1 MKYLLCLL
9 TISLLSC
16 ASTEQVETLEKSV
29 KNLES
34 NQSQTTQDVTSL
46 DERVRDL
53 QRAVEELGYTQANK
67 FGTEVS
73 SLKEDLQN
81 LRRRVPPPAIVPVN
95 ALELDEQYIETLPEE
110 VKKIFSDGFLNLRS
124 GKFVDALPSFAS
136 LTQQSENQEWA
147 PIAYFWLGV
156 THDGMQEYKNSLG
169 SYNQVVTLFKTHPR
183 ASLALLRQAGALEKL
198 GDKKATVAVLQKL
211 IFDYPNSSESKVA
224 RNRLK

>member
-1 MKYLLCLL
+1 M
-9 TISLLSC
+9 SC
-16 ASTEQVETLEKSV
+16 ASNDRVETLEKTV
-29 KNLES
+29 RNLES
-34 NQSQTTQDVTSL
+34 SQNQTSQDLASV

-53 QRAVEELGYTQANK
+53 QKAVEELGYTQANK

-81 LRRRVPPPAIVPVN
+81 LRKRVPPPAIVPVN
-95 ALELDEQYIETLPEE
+95 ALEMDEQYVDTLPEE
-110 VKKIFSDGFLNLRS
+110 VKKIFNEGFINLRS

-147 PIAYFWLGV
+147 PISYFWLGV
-156 THDGMQEYKNSLG
+156 THDGLLEFKNSLG
-169 SYNQVVTLFKTHPR
+169 SYNQVVGLFKSHPR
-183 ASLALLRQAGALEKL
+183 APLALLRQAGALEKL

-211 IFDYPNSSESKVA
+211 ILDYPNSAESKVA